1 MIEYLTTGVIVLLLY
16 AAVIGV
22 LILIGGEDELLAT
35 NDADE
40 RDGKALSD
48 SKCTEVSNTRVSIAG
63 LVCCYCDERVAER
76 ELRARAKDGNA

>member
-22 LILIGGEDELLAT
+22 LILMGGEDEIAKMAT
-35 NDADE
+35 NE

-48 SKCTEVSNTRVSIAG
+48 SEVLQDGCIKPDGDCAR
-63 LVCCYCDERVAER
+63 CCASEYCSAIFTKG
-76 ELRARAKDGNA
+76 ARAKDGND